1 MDASK
6 VKETREKFDKGGT
19 WHWLSKNNSEIG
31 MEALLCAAQNQFIR
45 TIYIKYHIDKTSENP
60 LCSLCGKK
68 VKVYNTQSFDLRNFL
83 RKNVNDDTTMTL
95 GFKVKQQSTE
105 LPVSTDLETK
115 RKLILK
121 KVYKI
126 PVYLLI
132 VEMQLL
138 IVAVIEKQ
146 NQLEIMD
153 RNAVHVLKNLGK
165 LN

>member
-1 MDASK
+1 
-6 VKETREKFDKGGT
+6 
-19 WHWLSKNNSEIG
+19 
-31 MEALLCAAQNQFIR
+31 
-45 TIYIKYHIDKTSENP
+45 
-60 LCSLCGKK
+60 
-68 VKVYNTQSFDLRNFL
+68 
-83 RKNVNDDTTMTL
+83 MTL

-132 VEMQLL
+132 VEMLL

>member
-1 MDASK
+1 
-6 VKETREKFDKGGT
+6 
-19 WHWLSKNNSEIG
+19 
-31 MEALLCAAQNQFIR
+31 
-45 TIYIKYHIDKTSENP
+45 
-60 LCSLCGKK
+60 
-68 VKVYNTQSFDLRNFL
+68 
-83 RKNVNDDTTMTL
+83 MTL
-95 GFKVKQQSTE
+95 GFKVKQQSIE

-132 VEMQLL
+132 LEMQLL

-153 RNAVHVLKNLGK
+153 RNAVHVLKYLGK

>member
-1 MDASK
+1 
-6 VKETREKFDKGGT
+6 
-19 WHWLSKNNSEIG
+19 
-31 MEALLCAAQNQFIR
+31 
-45 TIYIKYHIDKTSENP
+45 
-60 LCSLCGKK
+60 
-68 VKVYNTQSFDLRNFL
+68 
-83 RKNVNDDTTMTL
+83 MTL

-121 KVYKI
+121 KVYEI

>member
-1 MDASK
+1 
-6 VKETREKFDKGGT
+6 
-19 WHWLSKNNSEIG
+19 
-31 MEALLCAAQNQFIR
+31 
-45 TIYIKYHIDKTSENP
+45 
-60 LCSLCGKK
+60 
-68 VKVYNTQSFDLRNFL
+68 
-83 RKNVNDDTTMTL
+83 MTL

-165 LN
+165 LNWNLNNLNVS

>member
-1 MDASK
+1 
-6 VKETREKFDKGGT
+6 
-19 WHWLSKNNSEIG
+19 
-31 MEALLCAAQNQFIR
+31 
-45 TIYIKYHIDKTSENP
+45 
-60 LCSLCGKK
+60 
-68 VKVYNTQSFDLRNFL
+68 
-83 RKNVNDDTTMTL
+83 MTL

-105 LPVSTDLETK
+105 LPVSTNLETK

>member
-1 MDASK
+1 MA
-6 VKETREKFDKGGT
+6 
-19 WHWLSKNNSEIG
+19 
-31 MEALLCAAQNQFIR
+31 
-45 TIYIKYHIDKTSENP
+45 
-60 LCSLCGKK
+60 
-68 VKVYNTQSFDLRNFL
+68 
-83 RKNVNDDTTMTL
+83 L
-95 GFKVKQQSTE
+95 GFKVKQQSTV

-132 VEMQLL
+132 AEMQLL

-153 RNAVHVLKNLGK
+153 RNTVHVLKNLGK